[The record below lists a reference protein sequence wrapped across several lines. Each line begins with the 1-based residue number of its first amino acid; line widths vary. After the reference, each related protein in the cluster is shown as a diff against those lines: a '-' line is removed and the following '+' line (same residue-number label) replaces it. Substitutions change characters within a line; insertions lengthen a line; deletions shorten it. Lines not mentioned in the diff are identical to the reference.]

1 MDILIQA
8 LHFRQVLSSRPRWLI
23 EKTSLCPWRLRVF
36 SPPEQWCVFLSHQ
49 FSLPI
54 EDNNLPS
61 CEVRF
66 AKRTITLILV
76 YTRANTSASKCWQ
89 NIFPI
94 SSLQSEAQVNHHS
107 LARCTRNKRMPS
119 FCPRKM
125 MSLSVDWVRQKLLV
139 YKPLCLEE

>member
-1 MDILIQA
+1 M
-8 LHFRQVLSSRPRWLI
+8 
-23 EKTSLCPWRLRVF
+23 
-36 SPPEQWCVFLSHQ
+36 FLSHQ

-66 AKRTITLILV
+66 ARRTITLTLV

-94 SSLQSEAQVNHHS
+94 SSLQSERHKATITIWSDVLEKMNDILLSKYLNISREDGESQFRLNQTKTMVLQV
-107 LARCTRNKRMPS
+107 T
-119 FCPRKM
+119 
-125 MSLSVDWVRQKLLV
+125 LLGREGRV
-139 YKPLCLEE
+139 